1 MEHILQFAINID
13 DETIKSRIEKSA
25 TDKMVNDLTRDVRDA
40 IFTRLSN
47 SGFRPSAERIIKGVF
62 EDSKDEIIERA
73 SKMVAESIKR
83 SKRYK
88 EALAEIGDADE

>member
-25 TDKMVNDLTRDVRDA
+25 TDKMVDELTKDVRDS
-40 IFTRLSN
+40 IFSRWSN
-47 SGFRPSAERIIKGVF
+47 SGFSPAAERIINKVL
-62 EDSKDEIIERA
+62 EDNKEEITKNA

-83 SKRYK
+83 SKKYK
-88 EALAEIGDADE
+88 DALAEMGDA

>member
-13 DETIKSRIEKSA
+13 DLTIKERIEKTA
-25 TDKMVNDLTRDVRDA
+25 TNKMANELTKDVRDS
-40 IFTRLSN
+40 IFSGWGN
-47 SGFRPSAERIIKGVF
+47 SGFSPAAERIIKKVL
-62 EDSKDEIIERA
+62 EDNKEEIIKNA

-88 EALAEIGDADE
+88 EALAEIGDA

>member
-25 TDKMVNDLTRDVRDA
+25 TDKMVDELTKDVRDS
-40 IFTRLSN
+40 IFSRWSN
-47 SGFRPSAERIIKGVF
+47 SGFSPAAERIIKKVL
-62 EDSKDEIIERA
+62 EDNKEEIIKNA

-83 SKRYK
+83 SKKYK
-88 EALAEIGDADE
+88 DALAEMGDA

>member
-25 TDKMVNDLTRDVRDA
+25 TDKMVDELTKDVRDS
-40 IFTRLSN
+40 IFSRGSN
-47 SGFRPSAERIIKGVF
+47 SGFSPAAERIIKKVL
-62 EDSKDEIIERA
+62 EDNKEEIIKNA

-83 SKRYK
+83 SKKYK
-88 EALAEIGDADE
+88 DALAEIGDA

>member
-1 MEHILQFAINID
+1 MEHILQFAVNID

-25 TDKMVNDLTRDVRDA
+25 TDKMANELTRDVRDA
-40 IFTRLSN
+40 IFSRWHD
-47 SGFRPSAERIIKGVF
+47 SGFSLEAERIIKGVL

-88 EALAEIGDADE
+88 EALAEIGDA